1 MATVNA
7 RSRRSSGPGKGQWI
21 ALGLAA
27 LVILGLTFTL
37 GLLVGRQWAR
47 PLPPAAVAE
56 SAKKSIS
63 AARRSGLAEG
73 DIERPPGLGEK
84 LTFYQTLTAPLK
96 SVAPAGSSAPAH
108 RPEAQPKPQAA
119 PVSAPVPAPPL
130 DEAPPTIPGRAAPS
144 LSSPPAA
151 ASDPG
156 MAKSADR
163 EGAGAIP
170 GPPQM
175 KTTESQGSWTIQVA
189 AFKARAQA
197 ERLQAQLM
205 AAGFDAYLAE
215 KGGEGQTQFR
225 VRVGS
230 FKTREDAARAAE
242 RVKAERSPAAFV
254 TTR

>member
-1 MATVNA
+1 MATVSA

-21 ALGLAA
+21 ALGIAA

-47 PLPPAAVAE
+47 PLPPGGTAE
-56 SAKKSIS
+56 SAKKSAS
-63 AARRSGLAEG
+63 AARRSGLAEVG
-73 DIERPPGLGEK
+73 IERPPELGEK

-108 RPEAQPKPQAA
+108 RPEAQPKPQAE

-130 DEAPPTIPGRAAPS
+130 EEAPPTMAERPASPVPAP
-144 LSSPPAA
+144 PVTVPDHAQ
-151 ASDPG
+151 
-156 MAKSADR
+156 AKSAS
-163 EGAGAIP
+163 ETTAG
-170 GPPQM
+170 Q
-175 KTTESQGSWTIQVA
+175 WTVQVA
-189 AFKARAQA
+189 AFKSRAQA

-205 AAGFDAYLAE
+205 AAGFDAYVAE
-215 KGGEGQTQFR
+215 KGGEGQAQFR

-230 FKTREDAARAAE
+230 FKNREDATRAAD
-242 RVKAERSPAAFV
+242 RVKAERSAAAFV